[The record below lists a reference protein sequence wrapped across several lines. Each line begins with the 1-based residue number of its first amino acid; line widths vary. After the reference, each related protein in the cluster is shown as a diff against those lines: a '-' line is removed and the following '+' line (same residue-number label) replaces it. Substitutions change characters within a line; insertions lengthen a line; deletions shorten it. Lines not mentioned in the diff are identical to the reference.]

1 MNGNRSTQNRLGERS
16 SLDAL
21 SRTIEGLEA
30 RIEGLV
36 GQASTRDYRARPQ
49 DPRETR
55 PDPLSEIRERQRM
68 LEESRNRALS
78 SAARPPIPQPESRGN
93 SLRREVERRLADG
106 YQAPRREAAP
116 APQYREPLSAPQPSY
131 RPAPA
136 AADHSLKDIAQA
148 LVSLREELKRDIND
162 GVAREMA
169 ALRNEMRDIRSSAS
183 QYGAGDDLRAELSR
197 LGESIDLLGHQNRN
211 RGGSADLRAEFEDL
225 RAMIDG
231 LAREETMRQM
241 DTRWGGLER
250 RISEFDPSPMR
261 DEIVSL
267 AYRLD
272 DIKAQLGT
280 LNPNPAIHALE
291 GRLLAVAEA
300 MEQFGRRMPPSDQMI
315 AEQFAGLDLRLDE
328 ISRAIASGS
337 RALQAQEPEHI
348 ARLDH
353 RLATLADQIHQ
364 ISEQANRRPDPAM
377 ELARRMEM
385 LAARVEQIAS
395 ASSGVEAAARLEE
408 RLDQLSY
415 MLERSQHAAPA
426 PELTGF
432 LSDISRKIDALDNS
446 PVNDQLSQRLEY
458 LARRIDEFEYPPL
471 STGNAGDGALLR
483 LETRLT
489 DIARRL
495 DETVAAPA
503 PDNRALKGLEDQ
515 IAHLAELISRPAAV
529 SGAGAVAGAASP
541 EMEHRLASIEDYMA
555 TSDEYIIEAARQ
567 AAEAVMEAYNRNGGA
582 PANVDMSALSALAG
596 DLRHLE
602 EIAQNS
608 EERNNRTFEALHD
621 TLLQIAGRLDEMD
634 MRMRGEPSVAD
645 REPPVRPAPAMPRAD
660 YNPVNLANDAFFQ
673 QEAPP
678 LREPQA
684 QAPRGPLVYQED
696 HFSFDNAASA
706 YADPRQNMSGPVIRT
721 VEPDLADAVEEAAR
735 EMAAVSPQQPQ
746 AKVTSGFLATLTNRF
761 LRKGKDKAA
770 KSGASGGERELVDPA
785 PPMVPDDEMLHGSD
799 AELLEPGSGKPDIKS
814 ILDRV
819 RSSQMKQGAAP
830 EGGGRS
836 DLIAAARRAAQAAAQ
851 ETGQAGAGRGKT
863 RKAAATGKAQA
874 SAPAEGSALSR
885 HRRPILMAVG
895 AVLLA
900 IMTLPMVKTFI
911 NGSPAPAAVEA
922 NMAAQPAAPAAP
934 QPVIKV
940 DPAKLEGGAKKASA
954 KPALA
959 APSAPAAAP
968 AAAAPAASNEGA
980 DAGAPKADPARLVA
994 AAPLSGDA
1002 AATPLAAPAA
1012 APAPTAT
1019 IAVPAGLEPKALAD
1033 AATGGDPL
1041 ALFEIGARYTDG
1053 RGVPADLKAA
1063 ADWYAK
1069 AADKGFAPAQ
1079 YRLANLYEKGN
1090 GVARDVQK
1098 AIGLYEKAA
1107 ASGNASAMHNLA
1119 VLYASGVNGQPDNA
1133 KAVEWFAK
1141 AADLGVADSQFN
1153 LAILYARGNG
1163 IPQNL
1168 EESYKW
1174 FAIAAKGGDKDAAQK
1189 RDDVANAMNPDQ
1201 LKSARAKVD
1210 LWKAKVIDP
1219 RANATDVPDAWTGK
1233 GLKTA
1238 TVDMKKAIR
1247 NIQAILNNNGFDAGK
1262 PDGEMGAKTVSAIKA
1277 FQTKAGMTPDG
1288 RITDQLVKE
1297 LLARNK

>member
-49 DPRETR
+49 EPRDTR

-78 SAARPPIPQPESRGN
+78 SAARPPIPQPEGRSS

-106 YQAPRREAAP
+106 YGAPRRETPP
-116 APQYREPLSAPQPSY
+116 APHYREPQPAPQPSY
-131 RPAPA
+131 RPTTAP
-136 AADHSLKDIAQA
+136 ADHSLKDIAQA

-162 GVAREMA
+162 GVAREMS
-169 ALRNEMRDIRSSAS
+169 ALRTEMRDIRSNAG
-183 QYGAGDDLRAELSR
+183 QYGASDDLRAELAR
-197 LGESIDLLGHQNRN
+197 LGESIDLLGHQNRS
-211 RGGSADLRAEFEDL
+211 RGGSDDLRAEFEDL

-250 RISEFDPSPMR
+250 RMSDFDPSPMR

-328 ISRAIASGS
+328 ISRAIAAGS

-353 RLATLADQIHQ
+353 RLAALADQIHQ
-364 ISEQANRRPDPAM
+364 ISEQANKRPDPAM

-385 LAARVEQIAS
+385 LAARVEQIAA
-395 ASSGVEAAARLEE
+395 ASSGVEAAAHLEE

-415 MLERSQHAAPA
+415 MLERTQQAAPA

-446 PVNDQLSQRLEY
+446 TVNDQLSQRLEY
-458 LARRIDEFEYPPL
+458 LARRIDEFEYPQL
-471 STGNAGDGALLR
+471 STGNTGDGALLR
-483 LETRLT
+483 LETRLS

-515 IAHLAELISRPAAV
+515 IAHLAELISRPVAATG
-529 SGAGAVAGAASP
+529 GAGTASP

-602 EIAQNS
+602 EIAHNS
-608 EERNNRTFEALHD
+608 EERNTRTFEALHD

-634 MRMRGEPSVAD
+634 MRLRGEVSAAD

-678 LREPQA
+678 AREPQP

-706 YADPRQNMSGPVIRT
+706 YGDPRQNMSGPVIRT
-721 VEPDLADAVEEAAR
+721 VEPELADAVEEAAR
-735 EMAAVSPQQPQ
+735 EMTAASPQQPQ
-746 AKVTSGFLATLTNRF
+746 AKVTSGFLSNLTSRF

-770 KSGASGGERELVDPA
+770 KGGASAGDRALVDPA
-785 PPMVPDDEMLHGSD
+785 PPMVPEDEMLHGAD

-819 RSSQMKQGAAP
+819 RSSQMKQAAAP
-830 EGGGRS
+830 ESGGRS

-851 ETGQAGAGRGKT
+851 EAGQAGAGRGKS
-863 RKAAATGKAQA
+863 RKPATTGKVQA
-874 SAPAEGSALSR
+874 SAPAEGSLLSR
-885 HRRPILMAVG
+885 NRRPILMAVG

-911 NGSPAPAAVEA
+911 NGSPAPAPIEA
-922 NMAAQPAAPAAP
+922 NVAATPEAPAAP
-934 QPVIKV
+934 KPVIKV
-940 DPAKLEGGAKKASA
+940 DPAKLEGNTKTVTA

-959 APSAPAAAP
+959 APAAP
-968 AAAAPAASNEGA
+968 ANAEPAAGNEGA
-980 DAGAPKADPARLVA
+980 AAGASNADPARLVA
-994 AAPLSGDA
+994 AAPLSGDP
-1002 AATPLAAPAA
+1002 AATPLKAPAA
-1012 APAPTAT
+1012 APAPTAA

-1033 AATGGDPL
+1033 AATNGDPL
-1041 ALFEIGARYTDG
+1041 ALFEIGARFTDG

-1063 ADWYAK
+1063 AEWYTK

-1090 GVARDVQK
+1090 GVTRDVQK

-1119 VLYASGVNGQPDNA
+1119 VLYATGIDGKPDNA

-1163 IPQNL
+1163 NPQNL

-1210 LWKAKVIDP
+1210 LWKAKLIDP
-1219 RANATDVPDAWTGK
+1219 RANNTDVPDTWTGK

-1262 PDGEMGAKTVSAIKA
+1262 PDGEMGAKTVAAIKA

>member
-49 DPRETR
+49 DPRDAR

-78 SAARPPIPQPESRGN
+78 SAARPPIPQPESRSN

-106 YQAPRREAAP
+106 YATPRRETASAMPYRETPPSPAP
-116 APQYREPLSAPQPSY
+116 AY
-131 RPAPA
+131 RPAA
-136 AADHSLKDIAQA
+136 VSTNDHSLKDIAQA

-162 GVAREMA
+162 GVTREMT

-300 MEQFGRRMPPSDQMI
+300 MEQFGRHMPPSDQMI

-328 ISRAIASGS
+328 ISRAIAAGS

-353 RLATLADQIHQ
+353 RLAALADQIHQ

-415 MLERSQHAAPA
+415 MLERSQQAAPA

-458 LARRIDEFEYPPL
+458 LARRIDEFEYPQL

-483 LETRLT
+483 LETRLS

-529 SGAGAVAGAASP
+529 AGAGAGSP
-541 EMEHRLASIEDYMA
+541 EMENRLASIEDYMA

-602 EIAQNS
+602 EIAHNS
-608 EERNNRTFEALHD
+608 EERNSRTFEALHD

-634 MRMRGEPSVAD
+634 MRMRGEPSAAD
-645 REPPVRPAPAMPRAD
+645 REAPVRPAPVMPRAD
-660 YNPVNLANDAFFQ
+660 FNPAPLANDAYFQ
-673 QEAPP
+673 QDAAPVREAV
-678 LREPQA
+678 
-684 QAPRGPLVYQED
+684 QAPRGPLVYDED
-696 HFSFDNAASA
+696 HFSFDNAGQA
-706 YADPRQNMSGPVIRT
+706 YADPRKNMSGPVIRT

-735 EMAAVSPQQPQ
+735 EMTAMPSAHAQP
-746 AKVTSGFLATLTNRF
+746 KVTGSFLANLTSRF
-761 LRKGKDKAA
+761 LRKGKAA
-770 KSGASGGERELVDPA
+770 KGQEPTGDRELVDPA

-799 AELLEPGSGKPDIKS
+799 TELLEPGSGKPDIKS

-819 RSSQMKQGAAP
+819 RSSQMKQTSAP
-830 EGGGRS
+830 EAGRS

-851 ETGQAGAGRGKT
+851 EAGQAGAARGKT
-863 RKAAATGKAQA
+863 KKASTPGKTAAVKTG
-874 SAPAEGSALSR
+874 EGSLLSR
-885 HRRPILMAVG
+885 NRRPILMAVG

-900 IMTLPMVKTFI
+900 IMTLPMVKTFV
-911 NGSPAPAAVEA
+911 NGSPAPVAVEA
-922 NMAAQPAAPAAP
+922 NVAGAPAGAP

-940 DPAKLEGGAKKASA
+940 DPAKLEGEAKPAKA

-959 APSAPAAAP
+959 APAAVAPAPAATAP
-968 AAAAPAASNEGA
+968 ATGDEGA
-980 DAGAPKADPARLVA
+980 ALVAPKADPARLVA

-1002 AATPLAAPAA
+1002 AATPLAAPAGA
-1012 APAPTAT
+1012 QTPSAT
-1019 IAVPAGLEPKALAD
+1019 IAVPTGLEPKALAD
-1033 AATGGDPL
+1033 AATTGDPL

-1053 RGVPADLKAA
+1053 RGVAADLKAA

-1119 VLYASGVNGQPDNA
+1119 VLYATGIDGKPDNA

>member
-49 DPRETR
+49 DPRDNR

-106 YQAPRREAAP
+106 YGAPRREAAP
-116 APQYREPLSAPQPSY
+116 APQYREPQPAPQPSY
-131 RPAPA
+131 RAPAPSN
-136 AADHSLKDIAQA
+136 DHSLKDIAQA

-162 GVAREMA
+162 GVAREMS
-169 ALRNEMRDIRSSAS
+169 ALRNEMRDIRSNAS
-183 QYGAGDDLRAELSR
+183 QYGASDDLRAELAR

-241 DTRWGGLER
+241 DSRWGGLER
-250 RISEFDPSPMR
+250 RMSEFDPAPMR

-328 ISRAIASGS
+328 ISRAIAAGS

-353 RLATLADQIHQ
+353 RLAALADQIHQ
-364 ISEQANRRPDPAM
+364 ISEQANKRPDPAM

-385 LAARVEQIAS
+385 LAARVEQIAA
-395 ASSGVEAAARLEE
+395 ASSGVEAAAHLEE

-415 MLERSQHAAPA
+415 MLERTQQAAPA
-426 PELTGF
+426 AELTGF

-446 PVNDQLSQRLEY
+446 PVNEQLTQRLEY
-458 LARRIDEFEYPPL
+458 LARRIDEFEYPQL
-471 STGNAGDGALLR
+471 ATGNAGDGALLR
-483 LETRLT
+483 LETRLS

-529 SGAGAVAGAASP
+529 SAAGSASASP

-678 LREPQA
+678 VREPQA

-696 HFSFDNAASA
+696 HFSFDNAAGA

-746 AKVTSGFLATLTNRF
+746 AKVTSGFLSNLTSRF

-770 KSGASGGERELVDPA
+770 KGGAAAGDRELVDPA

-819 RSSQMKQGAAP
+819 RSSQMKQAAAP
-830 EGGGRS
+830 ESGGRS

-851 ETGQAGAGRGKT
+851 ETGQAGAARGKA
-863 RKAAATGKAQA
+863 RKASNPGKAQA
-874 SAPAEGSALSR
+874 APAEGSLLSR
-885 HRRPILMAVG
+885 NRRPILMAVG

-911 NGSPAPAAVEA
+911 NGSPAPQAVEA
-922 NMAAQPAAPAAP
+922 NVAAAPAAPSAP

-940 DPAKLEGGAKKASA
+940 DPAKLEGEAKTVTA

-959 APSAPAAAP
+959 APSNPAPAAAP
-968 AAAAPAASNEGA
+968 APAIAAPAAGNDGA
-980 DAGAPKADPARLVA
+980 DAGAAKADPARLVA
-994 AAPLSGDA
+994 AAPLSGDP

-1012 APAPTAT
+1012 APTAT

-1063 ADWYAK
+1063 ADWYQK

-1090 GVARDVQK
+1090 GVERDVQK

-1119 VLYASGVNGQPDNA
+1119 VLYATGIDGKPDNA

-1219 RANATDVPDAWTGK
+1219 RANSTDVPDTWTGK

-1262 PDGEMGAKTVSAIKA
+1262 PDGEMGAKTVAAIKA
-1277 FQTKAGMTPDG
+1277 FQSKAGMTPDG